1 MKRVHSLYYYYYYV
15 LVLAARQAPRGTSI
29 IVRGRNSKKNILA
42 DRLGAVDVFSLNKLL
57 MPNMVLPRWARIT
70 S

>member
-15 LVLAARQAPRGTSI
+15 LVLAARQAPRGTR
-29 IVRGRNSKKNILA
+29 VRGRNSKKNILA